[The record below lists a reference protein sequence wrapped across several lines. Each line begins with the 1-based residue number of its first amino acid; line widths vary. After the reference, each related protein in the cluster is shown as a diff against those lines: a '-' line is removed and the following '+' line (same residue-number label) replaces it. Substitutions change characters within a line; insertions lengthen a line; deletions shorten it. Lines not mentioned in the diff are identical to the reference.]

1 MNDGKYTIIDG
12 FERIPREGEESKAS
26 QVDIQLHRA
35 EASAT
40 ALEKT
45 INTLRERLK
54 TVLRAVPQLDPG
66 VPTKEEEQ
74 AKLSARV
81 PESLVPLA
89 ARIKNISE
97 SVQLQVKRIEDCLER
112 LEL

>member
-1 MNDGKYTIIDG
+1 MNDGEYKIIDG
-12 FERIPREGEESKAS
+12 SGRIPGEDEGSKAS
-26 QVDIQLHRA
+26 QVDIQLRRV

-45 INTLRERLK
+45 VDTLRERLK
-54 TVLRAVPQLDPG
+54 TVLKAVPQLEPG

-97 SVQLQVKRIEDCLER
+97 GVQLQVKRIEDCLER